1 MNDLGRVFVA
11 GHNGLVGRALVRR
24 LSAEPG
30 SQLILRARTHLDLT
44 VQAQVNDFFANER
57 PEVVFLAAARVGG
70 IMDNSRH
77 PADFVRENLLI
88 QTNVIDAAWRH
99 GVRKLLF
106 LGSSCIYPRLAPQPL
121 RPEYLLTGELEETN
135 RAYAIAKLAGIE
147 TCRGY
152 RSQYSFDA
160 ISALP
165 TNLYGPWDNFDP
177 ERSHVIP
184 ALIRRFVAAVS
195 GGDEVVRLWG
205 SGQPRREFL
214 HVDDLAEALVTLV
227 RGYSGEV
234 PVNVGTGVDITIA
247 ELAAIIANQTG
258 FRGRIEFDPTYPDGT
273 PRKVLD
279 VSAILSMGWRPS
291 VDLVDGL
298 RQTIEWF
305 LSRERTR

>member
-44 VQAQVNDFFANER
+44 VQAQVNDFFASER

-305 LSRERTR
+305 LSRERAR

>member
-44 VQAQVNDFFANER
+44 VQALVNDFFASER

-305 LSRERTR
+305 LSRERAR

>member
-44 VQAQVNDFFANER
+44 VQAKVNDFFASER

>member
-11 GHNGLVGRALVRR
+11 GHTGLVGRALVRR
-24 LSAEPG
+24 LSAESG
-30 SQLILRARTHLDLT
+30 SQLVLRSRDQLDLT
-44 VQAQVNDFFANER
+44 AQAQVNDFFASER
-57 PEVVFLAAARVGG
+57 PDVVFLAAARVGG

-77 PADFVRENLLI
+77 PADFIRENLLI

-99 GVRKLLF
+99 GARKLLF

-152 RSQYSFDA
+152 RSQHSFDA

-184 ALIRRFVAAVS
+184 ALIRRFVTAVR

-214 HVDDLAEALVTLV
+214 YVDDLAEALLTLV
-227 RGYSGEV
+227 RGYSGEI
-234 PVNVGTGVDITIA
+234 PVNVGTGVDVTIA
-247 ELAAIIANQTG
+247 ELAALIANETG

-279 VSAILSMGWRPS
+279 VSTILSMGWRPR
-291 VDLVDGL
+291 VDLVHGI

-305 LSRERTR
+305 LCREQVR